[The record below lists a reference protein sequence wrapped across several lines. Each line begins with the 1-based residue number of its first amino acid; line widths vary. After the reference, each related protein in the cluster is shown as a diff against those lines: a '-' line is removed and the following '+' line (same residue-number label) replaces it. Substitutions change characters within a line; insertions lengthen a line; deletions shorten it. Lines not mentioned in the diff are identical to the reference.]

1 MRVLYLLLL
10 PAILLVNGP
19 ASADP
24 MPRPQPPVASPG
36 GVPLIFTPP
45 KITKVAAKTPP
56 RAYMLAPLDPGMQCR
71 AAIRAAEHAA
81 NIPSQLMAAIARVE
95 SGRRGPDGTVNPWP
109 WSINAEGTDHIYDS
123 MAEAIAGVRALQAQG
138 VRSIDVGCMQVNLM
152 YHPDAFATLEQGFD
166 PVANANYAAK
176 FLKELYAT
184 TGSWERATAW
194 YHSAEPER
202 GGNYERMVAGV
213 LPQELQRVGDTPG
226 VLGGTGGNVWSAN
239 VWTSNVWAARGGGW
253 PGQTN
258 ILKPAGQGSIL
269 ASSGTVLGN
278 RPGNAKLLPAAQGTV
293 GRGLDAY
300 RATPITLAARQ
311 VPITAPRPPL

>member
-1 MRVLYLLLL
+1 MRVLTLLLL
-10 PAILLVNGP
+10 PGIVLFTGQAY
-19 ASADP
+19 ADP
-24 MPRPQPPVASPG
+24 SPRPQPAVAPPG
-36 GVPLIFTPP
+36 GVPLIFNEP
-45 KITKVAAKTPP
+45 KVTKVAAKATA
-56 RAYMLAPLDPGMQCR
+56 RAYLLAPLDPGMQCR
-71 AAIRAAEHAA
+71 AAIRAAERAA

-109 WSINAEGTDHIYDS
+109 WSINAEGTDHVYDS

-184 TGSWERATAW
+184 TGNWERATAW

-226 VLGGTGGNVWSAN
+226 VLGGAGGNVWSAN

-258 ILKPAGQGSIL
+258 VLKPTAQGGVL
-269 ASSGTVLGN
+269 ATSGTILGN
-278 RPGNAKLLPAAQGTV
+278 RPGAARLLPAAQGIA

-300 RATPITLAARQ
+300 RATPIALASRQ
-311 VPITAPRPPL
+311 VPITTPRPPL